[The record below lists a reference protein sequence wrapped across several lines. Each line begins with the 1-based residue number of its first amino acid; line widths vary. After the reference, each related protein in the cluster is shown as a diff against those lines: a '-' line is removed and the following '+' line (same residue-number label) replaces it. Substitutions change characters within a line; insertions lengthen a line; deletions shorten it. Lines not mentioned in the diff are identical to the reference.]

1 MNFSLGQTGVSFNKL
16 LHGRNAHY
24 IKGFV
29 LRRNDVL
36 LNKLI
41 SRDELYFKT

>member
-1 MNFSLGQTGVSFNKL
+1 MIFSLVQTGVSFNKR

-29 LRRNDVL
+29 LRRKDVL
-36 LNKLI
+36 FNKLI
-41 SRDELYFKT
+41 